1 MSSSKI
7 NEILSKI
14 NISPDDTDHKEQ
26 TKVLITLIQFIEN
39 LSQDNKSLKEENQ
52 ELRDEISLLKGEQG
66 KPKIRGNKKPN
77 KDISSEKEIKKRDF
91 LLSY

>member
-1 MSSSKI
+1 M
-7 NEILSKI
+7 
-14 NISPDDTDHKEQ
+14 
-26 TKVLITLIQFIEN
+26 ITLIQFIEN

-77 KDISSEKEIKKRDF
+77 KNISSEKEIKKRDF

>member
-39 LSQDNKSLKEENQ
+39 LSQDNKSLKEEIQ
-52 ELRDEISLLKGEQG
+52 KLRDEISLLKGEQG
-66 KPKIRGNKKPN
+66 KPKIRGN
-77 KDISSEKEIKKRDF
+77 SLRDD
-91 LLSY
+91 